1 MLLLLALSWTG
12 LSGGLN
18 QIPQSQSTGQKAQTF
33 SQFAYGIFGI
43 LGVVTTFG
51 GRRWMLGCWVVS
63 LTVAAGLA
71 AIVWGESG
79 FGIGVLASGATVLIA
94 LAIVWLMRVGA
105 RSLP

>member
-1 MLLLLALSWTG
+1 MTPTPAVRRVLLAVAMLL
-12 LSGGLN
+12 
-18 QIPQSQSTGQKAQTF
+18 
-33 SQFAYGIFGI
+33 
-43 LGVVTTFG
+43 
-51 GRRWMLGCWVVS
+51 RRWNLVMLGCWVVS

-94 LAIVWLMRVGA
+94 LAIVWLLRVGA